1 MKKQGNLLVWVRFWL
16 QENSSVNQTQIII
29 IIIFLMEDPEDVGSR
44 AGVLCGTKHLLFY

>member
-29 IIIFLMEDPEDVGSR
+29 IFLMEDPEDVGSR